1 MVSDIPRSRT
11 NRGHDAL
18 KSGLGSPSGEIL
30 FLSTGT
36 GGMEF
41 VLRALLCSGTFRLF
55 GAFADDSFHL
65 SLLADYLRHFI
76 HVAHDVIVKPTS
88 IIKSTLALC
97 SPIAP
102 QNRLV
107 SS

>member
-1 MVSDIPRSRT
+1 MVSDIPCLRT

-30 FLSTGT
+30 FLATRT

-41 VLRALLCSGTFRLF
+41 VLRALLCSGTFWLF
-55 GAFADDSFHL
+55 RVFANDSFHL
-65 SLLADYLRHFI
+65 SLLADYLCHFI
-76 HVAHDVIVKPTS
+76 HIAHDVIVKSTL

-97 SPIAP
+97 SLIAP
-102 QNRLV
+102 QN
-107 SS
+107 